1 MKQMITIFRRELRAY
16 FDSPLAY
23 IVIVA
28 FLLVTGWFF
37 ATNVFVVAQA
47 DMRIAFGVIPFIF
60 LFFTPALTMRLVAE
74 ERKSGTLE
82 LLTTLPISDAS
93 IILGKYLA
101 ALVLLSAAVIPTI
114 LYAIVLGILGD
125 VDTGATIAGYIGL
138 ILLGGS
144 YLAIGTFGSSLT
156 DNQVIAFIISFFLIF
171 LFFLL
176 DKILFL
182 LPNWIVT
189 PVEFLAVEKHF
200 QNISRG
206 VIDSRDIVYFLS
218 LMGLFLFLATRSLVA
233 RRLG

>member
-1 MKQMITIFRRELRAY
+1 MKQMVTIFRRELRAY

-23 IVIVA
+23 VVIVA

-47 DMRIAFGVIPFIF
+47 DMRVAFGVIPFIF
-60 LFFTPALTMRLVAE
+60 LFFAPALTMRLVAE

-101 ALVLLSAAVIPTI
+101 ALVLLSAAVVPTI
-114 LYAIVLGILGD
+114 LYAIVLGVLGD
-125 VDTGATIAGYIGL
+125 IDIGATVAGYIGL

-156 DNQVIAFIISFFLIF
+156 DNQVIAFIVSFFLVF

-189 PVEFLAVEKHF
+189 PIEFLAVEKHF

-218 LMGLFLFLATRSLVA
+218 LIGLFLFLATRSLVS
-233 RRLG
+233 RRIG